1 MSARRRQR
9 GFTLAEL
16 LIVCA
21 VLAFIMAGLLSL
33 QQQGQQAYM
42 WGASRVEVQQNARI
56 ALEMMVSEIRSAL
69 AVTSSAGCNAS
80 CTSIGF
86 NDQNGTAVTYSLAGT
101 NLQRNGATVIGG
113 VQTLTIQTFDSTGTA
128 TATPANVR
136 AVNITLSTRTEK
148 VSGTPGGAV
157 NQHATVASR
166 VRLRNL

>member
-1 MSARRRQR
+1 VKTRRRQR

-21 VLAFIMAGLLSL
+21 VLGFIMAGLFTL

-56 ALEMMVSEIRSAL
+56 ALEMMVTEIRSAL
-69 AVTSSAGCNAS
+69 SISSVSATSV
-80 CTSIGF
+80 GF
-86 NDQNGTAVTYSLAGT
+86 NDQNGTAVTYTLTGT

-113 VQTLTIQTFDSTGTA
+113 VSSLTIQAFDSNGTA
-128 TATPANVR
+128 TTTAANVR
-136 AVNITLSTRTEK
+136 SVSLSLSTRTEK

-157 NQHATVASR
+157 NQHATVATR

>member
-1 MSARRRQR
+1 MSARRRQH

-21 VLAFIMAGLLSL
+21 ILAFIMAGLLTL

-56 ALEMMVSEIRSAL
+56 ALEMMVTEIRSAL
-69 AVTSSAGCNAS
+69 AITNAAGCNAS

-86 NDQNGTAVTYSLAGT
+86 NDQNGTAVTYTLTST
-101 NLQRNGATVIGG
+101 NLQRNGVTMIGG
-113 VQTLTIQTFDSTGTA
+113 VETLAIQTFDVNGTA
-128 TATPANVR
+128 TATAGNVR
-136 AVNITLSTRTEK
+136 SVSISLSTRTEK
-148 VSGTPGGAV
+148 VSGTPGGPL
-157 NQHATVASR
+157 NQHATVATR